1 MDKHIEKEVARKAK
15 AMTRQEVFFRAYA
28 GVITWQQ
35 AAYIL
40 RMSPRNMRR
49 LKAGY
54 QKWGI
59 SVFVDGRGGK
69 KRRRRISVEKV
80 EELCRLK
87 RDRYPDFSIKHFH
100 EMITEKH
107 GIAVSYSW
115 TRHVLQAAGL
125 VEKAPARGKYR
136 RQRER
141 RPMRGMML
149 HIDGSRH
156 EWLAG
161 QPMWDLI
168 IVLDDADGKLLYA
181 RFVEEEGTL
190 STLEALGSVLKS
202 HGRFCELYHDCG
214 SHFGKTSKAEEGPDE
229 VQDGQVSRVLKA
241 LGIRQIFA
249 RSPQARGR
257 CERAYGTIQGRLPQE
272 LRVEGVRTYE
282 QANAYL
288 ERRFIKDFNRKF
300 TVPPAQPESAFT
312 PLAGI
317 DLKLLLS
324 AQHER
329 VVRNDNTVQ
338 FQKTILQLPS
348 TRDRAHFVRCPV
360 LVHEFP
366 RGTLGVSYQGKQI
379 AEYST
384 DGELIRTER
393 PKSQRKKRK
402 AA

>member
-1 MDKHIEKEVARKAK
+1 MDTRIDKEVARKAR
-15 AMTRQEVFFRAYA
+15 AMTKQEVFFRAYA

-40 RMSPRNMRR
+40 RMSPRHMRR
-49 LKAGY
+49 LKTGY

-59 SVFVDGRGGK
+59 GAFVDGRGGK
-69 KRRRRISVEKV
+69 KRKERIRVEVV
-80 EELCRLK
+80 EEMCRLK
-87 RDRYPDFSIKHFH
+87 RDLYPDFSIKHFH
-100 EMITEKH
+100 EMVTEKH
-107 GIAVSYSW
+107 GIKVSYSW

-125 VEKAPARGKYR
+125 VERAPARGKYR

-156 EWLAG
+156 AWIAG

-168 IVLDDADGKLLYA
+168 IVLDDADGRLLYA

-190 STLEALGSVLKS
+190 STLEALESVLNH
-202 HGRFCELYHDCG
+202 HGRFCELYHDRG
-214 SHFGKTSKAEEGPDE
+214 SHFGKTSKAGQGPDE
-229 VQDGQVSRVLKA
+229 VQEGQVSRVLKA
-241 LGIRQIFA
+241 LGTRQIFA

-272 LRVEGVRTYE
+272 LRIEGIRTYE

-288 ERRFIKDFNRKF
+288 DQQFIADFNRKF
-300 TVPPAQPESAFT
+300 TVPPAQPESAFS

-324 AQHER
+324 TQHER

-338 FQKTILQLPS
+338 FFGTILQLPS
-348 TRDRAHFVRCPV
+348 SRNRTHFVRCPV
-360 LVHEFP
+360 LVHEFL

-384 DGELIRTER
+384 DGELIRTEK
-393 PKSQRKKRK
+393 PKPQRKRNK